1 MRSLHDLDVAG
12 KRAFVRADFNVPL
25 EHGRVGDATRIDA
38 TLPTLRWLLD
48 HGATLVL
55 ASHLGRPK
63 GKRTAELSLRPVADV
78 LSSRLGRPVT
88 LAPDCVGAETE
99 ALVGK
104 MKSGDVVLL
113 ENLRFHPEE
122 ERNDPGF
129 AAQLARLADVYVDD
143 AFGAA
148 HRAHASTVGM
158 VPLVRERAA
167 GLLLTREVEMLSRL
181 MRAPEKPFVAVLGGA
196 KVSDK
201 IGVIEHLLTRV
212 TSFVIGGAMA
222 YTFLRAQG
230 KPVGRSRVEDDKVEL
245 ARETLTRAA
254 QAGVVVRLPLDHLVA
269 DRPEAGAVTRVVPAA
284 DFPAGHARR
293 RHRPRDREAL
303 RRRDR
308 RCADGALERTD
319 GHLRD
324 RRLQPRYDGRSPRRW
339 PPVAASRSS
348 GAAIRSPRS
357 RAPGRTD
364 ADHARLHGR
373 RRVARVPRGT
383 RAARREGPGGLTRM
397 ARVPL
402 LAGNW
407 KMHGTRA
414 EATALAGALAK
425 SVGAVVRIARC

>member
-1 MRSLHDLDVAG
+1 VRSLHDLDVAD
-12 KRAFVRADFNVPL
+12 KRAFVRVDFNVPL

-78 LSSRLGRPVT
+78 LSSRLGRPIT

-129 AAQLARLADVYVDD
+129 AAQLARLADIYVDD

-148 HRAHASTVGM
+148 HRAHASTAGM

-284 DFPAGHARR
+284 DFPPDMLGVDIGPETAKRYAAEIAAARTVLWNGPMGIFEVDAFSR
-293 RHRPRDREAL
+293 GTMAIADAL
-303 RRRDR
+303 AACRGVTVVGGGD
-308 RCADGALERTD
+308 
-319 GHLRD
+319 
-324 RRLQPRYDGRSPRRW
+324 S
-339 PPVAASRSS
+339 VAAL
-348 GAAIRSPRS
+348 A
-357 RAPGRTD
+357 RAGKTD
-364 ADHARLHGR
+364 AVTHVSTGGGASLEFLEGR
-373 RRVARVPRGT
+373 ELPGVKVL
-383 RAARREGPGGLTRM
+383 EG
-397 ARVPL
+397 
-402 LAGNW
+402 
-407 KMHGTRA
+407 
-414 EATALAGALAK
+414 
-425 SVGAVVRIARC
+425 